1 MSLVKIL
8 CKDCSWNYIGETGR
22 SRETRKGEHIRN
34 DKQHKNGSDSAKHA
48 WDNYHVID
56 FDSAKVTDIRN

>member
-1 MSLVKIL
+1 MKQADLEKQEKVNTS
-8 CKDCSWNYIGETGR
+8 ETIN
-22 SRETRKGEHIRN
+22 IRN

-48 WDNYHVID
+48 WDNCHVID